1 MVSSLAVIIGA
12 VSIHFLNIYDCR
24 HFLHFGWVIYGFTF
38 FGVVFTAYY
47 LLAMGSMGY
56 TFCSYFKDMLTD
68 QTAYNRLG

>member
-1 MVSSLAVIIGA
+1 
-12 VSIHFLNIYDCR
+12 
-24 HFLHFGWVIYGFTF
+24 
-38 FGVVFTAYY
+38 VFTAYY